1 MASAGDTSCGWS
13 QIGKSQSEQKQEQAL
28 MKQRKQK
35 RMVSNRESA
44 RRSRMRKQKH
54 LEDLTAEVRQLRKEN
69 SQILT
74 ALSVTTQHYAGMEA
88 QNAVLRAQTM
98 ELGATLQSLN
108 QILVL
113 RCMHGTDWVSGG
125 FGETSDSLARKLSM
139 MGEKQPIST
148 ASTDMFRYCLAHL
161 DQSLS
166 NLQVNVGLGSE
177 STSAIHFV
185 DPNPGRSTRSP
196 ASSTANTEPE
206 DLA

>member
-1 MASAGDTSCGWS
+1 MTPILSEILLSGFTINSTLRRRTHLVQSLSVVFLYWFYLALMAPPGDTSCGWS
-13 QIGKSQSEQKQEQAL
+13 QIGKSQPEQEQAL
-28 MKQRKQK
+28 MNQRKQK

-74 ALSVTTQHYAGMEA
+74 ALSITTQQYAGMEA

-113 RCMHGTDWVSGG
+113 RCMHGTDWVSDA
-125 FGETSDSLARKLSM
+125 FGETSDSLARTWSM
-139 MGEKQPIST
+139 VGEKQPIST
-148 ASTDMFRYCLAHL
+148 ASCDMFHYC
-161 DQSLS
+161 
-166 NLQVNVGLGSE
+166 
-177 STSAIHFV
+177 
-185 DPNPGRSTRSP
+185 
-196 ASSTANTEPE
+196 
-206 DLA
+206 